1 VTNQPNKITTL
12 VQCSV
17 EHTNISNLYVQ
28 QRWLT
33 HQKTFKKSSNT
44 ITCIETEE
52 INVALKKSTYLFVPI
67 VKMLHNISAIH
78 T

>member
-1 VTNQPNKITTL
+1 VTNQPNKTTTL

-17 EHTNISNLYVQ
+17 EPTNISNLYVQ

-33 HQKTFKKSSNT
+33 HQKFFFKKSANT

-52 INVALKKSTYLFVPI
+52 INVA
-67 VKMLHNISAIH
+67 
-78 T
+78 

>member
-17 EHTNISNLYVQ
+17 GHTNISNLYVQ

-33 HQKTFKKSSNT
+33 HQKTLKKSANT
-44 ITCIETEE
+44 LTCTNTEE
-52 INVALKKSTYLFVPI
+52 IKQTYLFVPT
-67 VKMLHNISAIH
+67 VKMLHNISATH

>member
-17 EHTNISNLYVQ
+17 EHTNISDLYVQ

-33 HQKTFKKSSNT
+33 HQKTFNKSANT
-44 ITCIETEE
+44 ISCIQNEE
-52 INVALKKSTYLFVPI
+52 INVA
-67 VKMLHNISAIH
+67 
-78 T
+78 